1 MYRER
6 GILLSYN
13 ITVVSPRWT
22 CIGWPHKIQLQMEA
36 TEASLESDEE
46 RFQKNLLAD
55 QNTFQDRLD
64 SLNMAVA
71 GFAAHTDLSK
81 SHEVANE
88 VRRLTKQLKECQT
101 LATTYNN
108 RERLFGL
115 PVTSVRCFNACFN
128 KDTAVFSH
136 LPARFVLQLHH
147 MLPDIQV

>member
-1 MYRER
+1 
-6 GILLSYN
+6 
-13 ITVVSPRWT
+13 
-22 CIGWPHKIQLQMEA
+22 MEA
-36 TEASLESDEE
+36 TEASLEADEE

-71 GFAAHTDLSK
+71 GFAAHADISK
-81 SHEVANE
+81 AHEVANE

-115 PVTSVRCFNACFN
+115 PVTSVSTSRWLCNFAGAWWVY
-128 KDTAVFSH
+128 KRV
-136 LPARFVLQLHH
+136 
-147 MLPDIQV
+147 

>member
-1 MYRER
+1 MYV
-6 GILLSYN
+6 IFSLSTYFHKAVRTALFN
-13 ITVVSPRWT
+13 CYVFSSRWT

-36 TEASLESDEE
+36 TEANLEADEE

-115 PVTSVRCFNACFN
+115 PVTSVSHGSLVCL
-128 KDTAVFSH
+128 FS
-136 LPARFVLQLHH
+136 VLHTT
-147 MLPDIQV
+147 MFPGS

>member
-1 MYRER
+1 
-6 GILLSYN
+6 
-13 ITVVSPRWT
+13 
-22 CIGWPHKIQLQMEA
+22 MEA
-36 TEASLESDEE
+36 TEANLEADEE

-108 RERLFGL
+108 RIRSSRCYWMTWFENYSTCTTASA
-115 PVTSVRCFNACFN
+115 TSRTATTTSTSN
-128 KDTAVFSH
+128 K
-136 LPARFVLQLHH
+136 
-147 MLPDIQV
+147 

>member
-1 MYRER
+1 
-6 GILLSYN
+6 
-13 ITVVSPRWT
+13 
-22 CIGWPHKIQLQMEA
+22 MEA
-36 TEASLESDEE
+36 TEASLEADEE

-101 LATTYNN
+101 LASTYNN

-115 PVTSVRCFNACFN
+115 PVTSVSCFYLYKVMSIRCRM
-128 KDTAVFSH
+128 KLSYGIH
-136 LPARFVLQLHH
+136 
-147 MLPDIQV
+147 

>member
-1 MYRER
+1 MVF
-6 GILLSYN
+6 S
-13 ITVVSPRWT
+13 TRWT

-36 TEASLESDEE
+36 TEASLEADEE

-101 LATTYNN
+101 LAATYNN

-115 PVTSVRCFNACFN
+115 PVTSVRCCIVGFNCLYSSRAIHYRMQLSF
-128 KDTAVFSH
+128 
-136 LPARFVLQLHH
+136 LIYQRVLSCTLCLQIYLH
-147 MLPDIQV
+147 PRIRR